1 MSGAVKIGRT
11 MEKITQAVERLSAA
25 RKKIRILF
33 AVYAALLLL
42 VCVLLF
48 FMREPA
54 LILGILAVIFYLFY
68 VRPEMGRYQNMVS
81 LENVRWSLFSGS
93 SEMTPVKKPFTPDG
107 VRAEKLF
114 PVRDDKGA
122 LLCWHG
128 FLTDRKNGKLTGAE
142 VTFHFRDEENKRK
155 NYCFMNGT
163 VLRFDPERK
172 DSLYDF
178 LLVSDTLF
186 PGNTAAE
193 FYESAGYREQDSCP
207 DSLKSRDLFVCEKCG
222 HHLKTS
228 FPGYRSGGR
237 SKKPFFQGTGRKGRF
252 SERPFFFYRL
262 HSSEPARAVLRR
274 ETLPEGAAFCKIAEA
289 LSAS

>member
-1 MSGAVKIGRT
+1 

-207 DSLKSRDLFVCEKCG
+207 DSLKSRGLVLYAKNAVIIPENLVSRIFDLADEA
-222 HHLKTS
+222 
-228 FPGYRSGGR
+228 
-237 SKKPFFQGTGRKGRF
+237 KKPFLFKVQDGKMTLFLKDR
-252 SERPFFFYRL
+252 FFFYRL
-262 HSSEPARAVLRR
+262 HISEPVTEAVLRR